1 MLLGLTL
8 YCGMVPAMAD
18 RQRTGCHWITLACTA
33 LWIALAAGAALS
45 GQPLTALA
53 WGTLA
58 ALWLGV
64 SLVAILR
71 PPAGRR

>member
-1 MLLGLTL
+1 MRR
-8 YCGMVPAMAD
+8 CDMVPAMAD
-18 RQRTGCHWITLACTA
+18 RQLTGCHWITLAGTA
-33 LWIALAAGAALS
+33 VWIALAAGAALS
-45 GQPLTALA
+45 GQPHTALA
-53 WGTLA
+53 WGVLA